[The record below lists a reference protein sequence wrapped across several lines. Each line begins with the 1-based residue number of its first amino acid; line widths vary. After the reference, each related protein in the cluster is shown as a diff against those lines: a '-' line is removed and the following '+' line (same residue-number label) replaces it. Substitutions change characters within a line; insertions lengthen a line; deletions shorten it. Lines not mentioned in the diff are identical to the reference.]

1 MLDSTT
7 EPRPTDGAPATRPS
21 VIDAE
26 LELAL
31 TALQS
36 ELQVMSA
43 AATAKQIAYT
53 SLPQLAVED
62 QIGEYLEN
70 LHAPPDPH
78 RQAVMSQAVA
88 LRNARA
94 EGYEVARAAAF
105 VSHAMHPS
113 KTTPIIDHNG
123 VCICERCQ
131 SSSSKSEGAVGRLAT
146 LQGDVQ
152 RLQQMLEG
160 HPTAPHEVGRSWL
173 QRSVA

>member
-1 MLDSTT
+1 MGKAWLGQCGIEQSSEVATPGAMSSATHSAQRGGLQHPSGQTT
-7 EPRPTDGAPATRPS
+7 E
-21 VIDAE
+21 
-26 LELAL
+26 L
-31 TALQS
+31 
-36 ELQVMSA
+36 
-43 AATAKQIAYT
+43 
-53 SLPQLAVED
+53 VEVN
-62 QIGEYLEN
+62 YS
-70 LHAPPDPH
+70 PDPH

-105 VSHAMHPS
+105 VTHAMHPS

-173 QRSVA
+173 SSAQ